1 MMTGLL
7 TAAYFLVSVIFTLI
21 LFLLWSRVILRYY
34 RLSPLHPVNQS
45 INALIGPVLGPIERM
60 IQHETPGKPRKA
72 PSQYDWP
79 GFALIIV
86 IEIIK
91 FICLGLLAYGRLLP
105 VPYLLLFV
113 LADLIVQPLN
123 LLFFALLIRVI
134 MSWVN
139 PHWEQQN
146 PAGYVINLMTNPL
159 IRIGHKLIPNIS
171 GFDFAPYIVM
181 IIIKVITLFI
191 SASMPLP
198 LV

>member
-21 LFLLWSRVILRYY
+21 LFLLWARVILRYF

-45 INALIGPVLGPIERM
+45 INALLGPVLGPIERM
-60 IQHETPGKPRKA
+60 IQQDTPGKTRK
-72 PSQYDWP
+72 PLSQYDWP
-79 GFALIIV
+79 GLALIV
-86 IEIIK
+86 VVEIIK
-91 FICLGLLAYGRLLP
+91 FICLGLLAYGGLLP
-105 VPYLLLFV
+105 VSFILLFV
-113 LADLIVQPLN
+113 IADLVVQPLN
-123 LLFFALLIRVI
+123 LMFFALLIRVI

-146 PAGYVINLMTNPL
+146 PAGYVVNLMTNPL
-159 IRIGHKLIPNIS
+159 IRLGHRIIPNVS
-171 GFDFAPYIVM
+171 GFDFAPYIMMVM
-181 IIIKVITLFI
+181 IKVITLFI